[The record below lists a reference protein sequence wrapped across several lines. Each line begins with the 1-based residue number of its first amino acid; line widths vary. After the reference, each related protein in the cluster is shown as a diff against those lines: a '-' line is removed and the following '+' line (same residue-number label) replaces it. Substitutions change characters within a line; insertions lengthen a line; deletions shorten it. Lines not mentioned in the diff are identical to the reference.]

1 MDPKAVTVT
10 RQTQPSTGTRSYAP
24 LALLAALP
32 LFGSL
37 DELERRAARSLESIR
52 HARTPEEAA
61 AARPELRRRLEHA
74 LGHKQMPWPPK
85 PKGRVVGTVRRNGY
99 RIDKVVFESLPGVS
113 VPGHLYLPEGAAGR
127 VPAIL
132 FYNGHWYEASKMLP
146 DHQAF
151 AIHMARSGFAV
162 FSFDPF
168 GQGERGVSTR
178 DHRRVSSL
186 LAGVSQQ
193 GFAEYETQ
201 CALEYLLS
209 RPEVDATRIGMTGAS
224 GGGYNTWITA
234 SLDDRIRV
242 AVPVVGT
249 SQFALQIS
257 FTRTGDWYHAAE
269 HCHFVPGLIT
279 FADNHELLAMIAP
292 RPLLVI
298 NSTTDAGFVA
308 GTVTDYGHD
317 LYKAFGRP
325 ERFGYFNDPS
335 SGHGYQQRK
344 REAAYGWFLRYLM
357 DRGDGSPSPEGPV
370 QIAPPDAA
378 ELRCF
383 AEGKRAAGPGMEMFV
398 RKLAA
403 GIRARGPAV
412 PSAFFGSEPPVA
424 ATPPL
429 NTQPEQR
436 LAVTMGEVTIPAL
449 LLRSGGAPKGL
460 LVAALD
466 AGKDSV
472 TADPVARTARERGWS
487 VLAIDARGIG
497 ELRTEKRGWTAA
509 VSLLAG
515 DHFVWRQAGDLFAVA
530 RAVHAAPEYARA
542 PLAWYARGDNMALAS
557 TYAIAE
563 AARAGLPIRA
573 WALREGFLSY
583 RQFLDRPASHEASF
597 RLMEKDE
604 RERRFTTW
612 DREIPFWYV
621 PFDVLRVFD
630 LGDLLAV
637 SPGSGAVLD
646 PIDGDWK
653 RMNAAAA
660 RRLLPRKVV
669 AVESEDALAERLL
682 RGN

>member
-1 MDPKAVTVT
+1 MIAAALV
-10 RQTQPSTGTRSYAP
+10 
-24 LALLAALP
+24 LLAALP
-32 LFGSL
+32 GL
-37 DELERRAARSLESIR
+37 DYLDDLERRAVRTLESIR
-52 HARTPEEAA
+52 RARTPEEAA
-61 AARPELRRRLEHA
+61 AARPELRRRLERA

-85 PKGRVVGTVRRNGY
+85 PSGRVVGTVRRSGY
-99 RIDKVVFESLPGVS
+99 RIDKVVFESLPGVL
-113 VPGHLYLPEGAAGR
+113 VPGHLYLPESAPTR

-132 FYNGHWYEASKMLP
+132 FYNGHWYEASKTLP

-201 CALEYLLS
+201 GALEYLLS
-209 RPEVDATRIGMTGAS
+209 RPEVDPQRIGMTGAS

-257 FTRTGDWYHAAE
+257 FARERDWYNAAE

-279 FADNHELLAMIAP
+279 FADNHELLAMAAP

-298 NSTTDAGFVA
+298 NSTTDPGFVA
-308 GTVTDYGHD
+308 GTLIDYGRS
-317 LYKAFGRP
+317 LYAAHGMP
-325 ERFGYFNDPS
+325 ERFSYFNDPS

-370 QIAPPDAA
+370 DIAPPDAA

-383 AEGKRAAGPGMEMFV
+383 PEGKRAAGPGMEAFV
-398 RKLAA
+398 RKLANN
-403 GIRARGPAV
+403 IRARGPAT
-412 PSAFFGSEPPVA
+412 PSAFFSSEPPVA

-429 NTQPEQR
+429 NAQPEQR
-436 LAVTMGEVTIPAL
+436 LEIAVGEVTIPAL
-449 LLRSGGAPKGL
+449 LLRPAGAAKGL
-460 LVAALD
+460 LVVALD
-466 AGKDSV
+466 AGKDTV
-472 TADPVARTARERGWS
+472 KADAVAQRARERGWS

-497 ELRTEKRGWTAA
+497 ELRTDKRGWTAA
-509 VSLLAG
+509 VSLLLG
-515 DHFVWRQAGDLFAVA
+515 DHFVWRQAGDLLAVA
-530 RAVHAAPEYARA
+530 RAVHAAPEYAGK

-563 AARAGLPIRA
+563 AARTGPTIRS
-573 WALREGFLSY
+573 WALREGFLSF
-583 RQFLDRPASHEASF
+583 RQFLDRPASLDASYQLLEDDQ
-597 RLMEKDE
+597 RA
-604 RERRFTTW
+604 RRFTAW

-621 PFDVLRVFD
+621 PFDVLRSFD
-630 LGDLLAV
+630 LPDLLAA
-637 SPGSGAVLD
+637 SPAAGTVLD
-646 PIDGDWK
+646 AIDGDWN
-653 RMNAAAA
+653 RMTAPAA
-660 RRLLPRKVV
+660 RRVLPRKVV
-669 AVESEDALAERLL
+669 FVEAEEALADRLL
-682 RGN
+682 HKD

>member
-1 MDPKAVTVT
+1 MIFA
-10 RQTQPSTGTRSYAP
+10 A
-24 LALLAALP
+24 LALLAGAP
-32 LFGSL
+32 FVDYL
-37 DELERRAARSLESIR
+37 DELERRAVRTLESMR
-52 HARTPEEAA
+52 HARTREEAA
-61 AARPELRRRLEHA
+61 AARPELRRWLERA
-74 LGHKQMPWPPK
+74 LGYKQMAWPVK
-85 PKGRVVGTVRRNGY
+85 PKGRVTGTVRRNGY

-113 VPGHLYLPEGAAGR
+113 VPGHLYLPEGGAAR

-132 FYNGHWYEASKMLP
+132 FYNGHWYEASKTLP

-186 LAGVSQQ
+186 LVGISQQ

-209 RPEVDATRIGMTGAS
+209 RPEVDPNRIGMTGAS

-249 SQFALQIS
+249 SQFALQIN
-257 FTRTGDWYHAAE
+257 FTRQGDWYRAAE

-279 FADNHELLAMIAP
+279 FADNHELLAMAAP

-298 NSTTDAGFVA
+298 NSTTDPGFVA
-308 GTVTDYGHD
+308 GTLVDYGRS
-317 LYKAFGRP
+317 LYAAHGMA

-357 DRGDGSPSPEGPV
+357 DRGDGSPAPEGPV
-370 QIAPPDAA
+370 DVAPPDAE

-383 AEGKRAAGPGMEMFV
+383 PDGKRAAGPGMEAFV

-412 PSAFFGSEPPVA
+412 PSAFFGSEAGTASPP
-424 ATPPL
+424 TL
-429 NTQPEQR
+429 NGQSEQR
-436 LAVTMGEVTIPAL
+436 LAIAVDGVSIPAL
-449 LLRSGGAPKGL
+449 LLRPSGAPKGL
-460 LVAALD
+460 LVAVLD
-466 AGKDSV
+466 AGKDTLV
-472 TADPVARTARERGWS
+472 GDAVARRARERGWS
-487 VLAIDARGIG
+487 TLGIDARGIG
-497 ELRTEKRGWTAA
+497 ELRTGKRGWTAA

-515 DHFVWRQAGDLFAVA
+515 DHFVWRQAGDLLAVA
-530 RAVHAAPEYARA
+530 RAVQATPEYARL
-542 PLAWYARGDNMALAS
+542 PLVWYARGDNAALAS

-563 AARAGLPIRA
+563 AAKKGPPIRA
-573 WALREGFLSY
+573 YGLREGFVSF
-583 RQFLDRPASHEASF
+583 RQFLDRPASNKASY
-597 RLMEKDE
+597 RLLEKDE
-604 RERRFTTW
+604 RDRRFTAW

-621 PFDVLRVFD
+621 PFDVLRAFD
-630 LGDLLAV
+630 LPDLLAA
-637 SPGSGAVLD
+637 SPAVGAVLD
-646 PIDGDWK
+646 PIDGDWN
-653 RMNAAAA
+653 RLSPAAA
-660 RRLLPRKVV
+660 RRLLPRKNTVV
-669 AVESEDALAERLL
+669 DGEQALADRLL
-682 RGN
+682 P

>member
-1 MDPKAVTVT
+1 MIAA
-10 RQTQPSTGTRSYAP
+10 S

-32 LFGSL
+32 AIDYL
-37 DELERRAARSLESIR
+37 DELERRAVRSLESIR
-52 HARTPEEAA
+52 RARTPEEAA

-74 LGHKQMPWPPK
+74 LGYKQMPWPPK
-85 PKGRVVGTVRRNGY
+85 PNGRVVGTVRRNGY
-99 RIDKVVFESLPGVS
+99 RIEKVVFESLPGVS
-113 VPGHLYLPEGAAGR
+113 VPGHLYLPEGAAAR

-132 FYNGHWYEASKMLP
+132 FYNGHWYEASKTLP

-186 LAGVSQQ
+186 LVGISQQ

-209 RPEVDATRIGMTGAS
+209 RPEVDPKRIGMTGAS

-249 SQFALQIS
+249 SQFALQIR
-257 FTRTGDWYHAAE
+257 FARERDWYNAAE
-269 HCHFVPGLIT
+269 HCHFVPGLIA
-279 FADNHELLAMIAP
+279 FADNHELLAMAAP

-298 NSTTDAGFVA
+298 NSATDPGFVA
-308 GTVTDYGHD
+308 GTVVDYGRS
-317 LYKAFGRP
+317 LYAAHGMAHQ
-325 ERFGYFNDPS
+325 FGYFNDPS

-357 DRGDGSPSPEGPV
+357 NQGDGSPAPEGPV
-370 QIAPPDAA
+370 DAAPPDAA

-383 AEGKRAAGPGMEMFV
+383 PEGKRAAGPGMEELA

-412 PSAFFGSEPPVA
+412 PSAFFASEPA
-424 ATPPL
+424 AASTPPL
-429 NTQPEQR
+429 SSQSEER
-436 LAVTMGEVTIPAL
+436 LAIAVDGVSIPAL
-449 LLRSGGAPKGL
+449 LLRPAGAPKGL
-460 LVAALD
+460 LIAVLD
-466 AGKDSV
+466 AGKDTLTGDAV
-472 TADPVARTARERGWS
+472 VRRARDRAWS
-487 VLAIDARGIG
+487 VLGIDPRGIG
-497 ELRTEKRGWTAA
+497 ELRTDKRGWTAA

-515 DHFVWRQAGDLFAVA
+515 DHFVWRQAGDLLAVA
-530 RAVHAAPEYARA
+530 RAIHATPEYARV
-542 PLAWYARGDNMALAS
+542 PLAWYARGDNAALAS

-563 AARAGLPIRA
+563 AARNGPSIRA
-573 WALREGFLSY
+573 YALREGFVSF
-583 RQFLDRPASHEASF
+583 RQFLDRPASHQASYQLLEDDQ
-597 RLMEKDE
+597 RTH
-604 RERRFTTW
+604 RFTAW

-621 PFDVLRVFD
+621 PFDVLRSFD
-630 LGDLLAV
+630 LPDLLAA
-637 SPGSGAVLD
+637 SPAVATVLH
-646 PIDGDWK
+646 PIDGDWN
-653 RMNAAAA
+653 RMSPAAA
-660 RRLLPRKVV
+660 RRLLPPKV
-669 AVESEDALAERLL
+669 AVVEAEQALADRLL
-682 RGN
+682 P